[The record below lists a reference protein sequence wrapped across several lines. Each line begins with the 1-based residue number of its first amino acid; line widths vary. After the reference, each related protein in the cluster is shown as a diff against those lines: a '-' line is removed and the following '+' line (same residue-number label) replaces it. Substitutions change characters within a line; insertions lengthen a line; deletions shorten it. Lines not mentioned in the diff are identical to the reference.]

1 MPMIEFAGE
10 DLDGQVLESLSAK
23 LLNSSPVAPCLIAA
37 TSVLYLREREKTG
50 GPYSRKAYGEALD
63 TCLAQLNLT
72 RADLA
77 SD

>member
-10 DLDGQVLESLSAK
+10 DLDGQVVEALATK
-23 LLNSSPVAPCLIAA
+23 LMNSGPMAPCLVSA
-37 TSVLYLREREKTG
+37 TAVLYLRERERTG

-63 TCLAQLNLT
+63 ACLNQLNLT